1 MTINNNIEIRPM
13 SEDDLLF
20 VNSTRNFLST
30 RKFLENNKEISIED
44 TILWFNTQ
52 KPMWYIIL
60 YNTIKVGYIRTS
72 DDTKKSIC
80 IGCDIH
86 PDYRRKGIAEKS
98 YLMFLKLL
106 YNKNYVNIWL
116 EVFEDNTPAIRLY
129 KKLNF
134 IIISSRKVRQK
145 SCFLMVHKRQ

>member
-20 VNSTRNFLST
+20 VNSTRNILST

-44 TILWFNTQ
+44 TILWFNTK
-52 KPMWYIIL
+52 KPTWYIIL
-60 YNTIKVGYIRTS
+60 YNTKKVGYIRTS

-145 SCFLMVHKRQ
+145 PCFLMVHKR

>member
-52 KPMWYIIL
+52 KPTWYIIL

-145 SCFLMVHKRQ
+145 SCFLMVHKR